1 LCINIAEA
9 IENYSGGVKLTDP
22 TLANST
28 AGIFSTYPQEFLS
41 ATEGLADQVRGT
53 TPNVT

>member
-1 LCINIAEA
+1 MFCVYIAEA

-28 AGIFSTYPQEFLS
+28 AGIFSTYPQ
-41 ATEGLADQVRGT
+41 VRGT